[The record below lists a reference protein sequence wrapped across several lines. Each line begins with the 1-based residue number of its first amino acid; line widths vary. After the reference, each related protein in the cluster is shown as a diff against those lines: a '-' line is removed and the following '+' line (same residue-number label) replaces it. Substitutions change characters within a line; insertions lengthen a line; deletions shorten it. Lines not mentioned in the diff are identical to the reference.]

1 MGASLDIS
9 MPTKLSRYCEGIIE
23 AAWLSALI
31 LAPVF
36 FNIYSSRIFE
46 PDKITLIRSLALL
59 ILGAWIVKLID
70 EGGPRW
76 ERIQP
81 VGSINK
87 FIIKFPLLAPVVAMA
102 ALYLVSTI
110 FSVAPRTSFWGSY
123 QRLQGTYT
131 TFSYLVVFAAI
142 LGNMRRGAQVER
154 LISTAIMASLPVAL
168 YGVLQR
174 YQVDPIPW
182 AGDTSLRIAAN
193 MGNSIFVAAYLI
205 MVFPLTVGR
214 IVQSFGAILRD
225 EQSLWSQVARAT
237 IYVFMA
243 AIQVI
248 ALYMSGSRGPALGWM
263 AGSFF
268 LFLLLSLHWQK
279 RWLTLA
285 TVGGALLLGIFLVVF
300 NLEGGPFEGLRTSP
314 AIGRF
319 GQLTNPESN
328 SALVRKYIWQG
339 AAELVKPHDPIE
351 YPDGRV
357 DTFNFLRPLIGYGP
371 ESMYV
376 AYNPFYVPELAIV
389 ERRNASPDRSHNETW
404 DALVITGV
412 FGILVYLSLFT
423 LVFYYGLKWIGLIGG
438 ARQRNAFLGL
448 LLGAGAIGGTGMS
461 LWRGVEYFGVG
472 LPFGMLIGLLVYL
485 TLVAITGKYRLPKTE
500 AESMRSLTL
509 IVLIA
514 AIVSHFVEI
523 NFGIAIV
530 STRTLFWTYAALLV
544 VIGYILPQINETGVV
559 TDETGQAP
567 AGSVGEAQRSGVV
580 GPKKKRR
587 GRSDLSAPDRKWF
600 IVHREALIP
609 GLLITIVLIT
619 LGFDFVTNS
628 GGSTSA
634 IGIIWAAFTRIPKL
648 NDALSYG
655 VLMMIL
661 TSWLFSGIVFSSERS
676 KEPGS
681 WLKGIGIA
689 LGLSLAAGMIYWV
702 WHAEELASM
711 ARHSANTVEQVLDQ
725 VSRFEGLLSW
735 FYIAIFVTVM
745 ALAAI
750 LPEDQPTKYFQSRL
764 AGVIAA
770 PVMLLMVIGLAFYT
784 NVRVIQADIVF
795 KIADPFARSAQWPV
809 AIVIY
814 NHANELAPNEDYYYL
829 FLGRAYL
836 ESAKTMQDASERDK
850 LMQQAETDLRKAQAL
865 NPLNTDHTANLARLY
880 SQWAS
885 YATTAEDRQ
894 QRAEKSS
901 GYFSRAVAL
910 SRNSAML
917 WDEWASLFLFV
928 LQQPEEALTRLNHAE
943 QIDPK
948 YHRTYALLGEYYL
961 RKAMTD
967 SDETAQRDHLSQA
980 ANNLVKA
987 LALPTPGEPAAKF
1000 NYAQMLGSAY
1010 IQLGQIQPA
1019 LDAYSQ
1025 ALDSAPSGADVW
1037 KIQETLSRLY
1047 IQVGDN
1053 ENALL
1058 HMQYAL
1064 NEAPDDQKERLR
1076 TILEQLQKVGP

>member
-1 MGASLDIS
+1 M
-9 MPTKLSRYCEGIIE
+9 E

-46 PDKITLIRSLALL
+46 PDKITLLRSLALL

-81 VGSINK
+81 AGSINK

-102 ALYLVSTI
+102 ALYIVSTI
-110 FSVAPRTSFWGSY
+110 FSVAPRASFWGSY

-142 LGNMRRGAQVER
+142 LGNMRRVAQVER
-154 LISTAIMASLPVAL
+154 LITTAIMASLPVAL

-182 AGDTSLRIAAN
+182 AGDTSLRIASN

-205 MVFPLTVGR
+205 MVFPLTMRRV
-214 IVQSFGAILRD
+214 VQSFGAILRD
-225 EQSLWSQVARAT
+225 EQSLMSQVARAT
-237 IYVFMA
+237 IYVFLA

-248 ALYMSGSRGPALGWM
+248 ALYMSGSRGPALGWL

-279 RWLTLA
+279 RWLTL
-285 TVGGALLLGIFLVVF
+285 TTIGGALVLGIFLVVF
-300 NLEGGPFEGLRTSP
+300 NLEGGPLEGLRTSP

-319 GQLTNPESN
+319 GQLMNPESN

-339 AAELVKPHDPIE
+339 AAELVKPHAPLE
-351 YPDGRV
+351 YPDGHV
-357 DTFNFLRPLIGYGP
+357 DTYNFLRPLIGYGP

-404 DALVITGV
+404 DALVITGIL
-412 FGILVYLSLFT
+412 GILVYLALFT
-423 LVFYYGLKWIGLIGG
+423 LVFYYGLKWIGLISG

-448 LLGAGAIGGTGMS
+448 WLGAGAIGGAGMS
-461 LWRGVEYFGVG
+461 LWRGLEYFGVG

-485 TLVAITGKYRLPKTE
+485 TLVVITGKYRLPKSE

-530 STRTLFWTYAALLV
+530 STRTLFWTYTALLV
-544 VIGYILPQINETGVV
+544 VIGYILPQMSEAEIDTVETNRVP
-559 TDETGQAP
+559 E
-567 AGSVGEAQRSGVV
+567 GSVVEARRPNLTA
-580 GPKKKRR
+580 PKKKRHS
-587 GRSDLSAPDRKWF
+587 RSDVSSPDRKWF
-600 IVHREALIP
+600 VVHREALIP

-619 LGFDFVTNS
+619 LGFDFVVNS
-628 GGSTSA
+628 RGLTSA
-634 IGIIWAAFTRIPKL
+634 TGIIWAAFTRVPKL
-648 NDALSYG
+648 NDAISYG
-655 VLMMIL
+655 VLMMVL
-661 TSWLFSGIVFSSERS
+661 TSWLFMGIVFSTERS
-676 KEPGS
+676 KEDNS
-681 WLKGIGIA
+681 LWKGIGLA
-689 LGLSLAAGMIYWV
+689 LGLSLAAGFIYWV
-702 WHAEELASM
+702 WHAEGLASM
-711 ARHSANTVEQVLDQ
+711 ARHSANTMEQVLAQ
-725 VSRFEGLLSW
+725 VSRFEGLLSR
-735 FYIAIFVTVM
+735 FYVALFLIIM

-750 LPEDQPTKYFQSRL
+750 LPEDQPAKFVRSKP
-764 AGVIAA
+764 AGLIAA

-784 NVRVIQADIVF
+784 NIRVIQADIVF
-795 KIADPFARSAQWPV
+795 KIADPFARSGQWPV
-809 AIVIY
+809 AIMIY
-814 NHANELAPNEDYYYL
+814 NRANELAPNEDYYYL

-836 ESAKTMQDASERDK
+836 ESAKTLQDVNERNK
-850 LMQQAETDLRKAQAL
+850 LMQQAEADLQKAQAL

-885 YATTAEDRQ
+885 YAATAEERQ

-901 GYFSRAVAL
+901 EYFSRAVAL

-928 LQQPEEALTRLNHAE
+928 LQQPEEAYTRLNRAE

-967 SDETAQRDHLSQA
+967 SDEATQRDYLSQA

-987 LALPTPGEPAAKF
+987 LALPTPGEPTAKY

-1010 IQLGQIQPA
+1010 VQLGQIQPA
-1019 LDAYSQ
+1019 LDAYLQ
-1025 ALDSAPSGADVW
+1025 ALDNAPSGAEVW
-1037 KIQETLSRLY
+1037 KIQEAVSQLY
-1047 IQVGDN
+1047 VQEGDT

-1058 HMQYAL
+1058 HLQYAL
-1064 NEAPDDQKERLR
+1064 NEAPEDQKERLR
-1076 TILEQLQKVGP
+1076 AILEQLQKVQP

>member
-1 MGASLDIS
+1 MADSGF
-9 MPTKLSRYCEGIIE
+9 MRTKLSRYCEGIIE

-31 LAPVF
+31 LVPVF

-46 PDKITLIRSLALL
+46 PDKITLLRSLALL

-81 VGSINK
+81 AGSISK

-102 ALYLVSTI
+102 ALYLISTI
-110 FSVAPRTSFWGSY
+110 FSVAPRASFWGSY

-142 LGNMRRGAQVER
+142 LGNMRRRAQVER
-154 LISTAIMASLPVAL
+154 LITTAIMASLPVAL

-182 AGDTSLRIAAN
+182 AGDTSIRIASN

-205 MVFPLTVGR
+205 MVFPLSVMR
-214 IVQSFGAILRD
+214 IVQSFEAILRD
-225 EQSLWSQVARAT
+225 EKTLWSQVVRAT
-237 IYVFMA
+237 IYVFLA

-248 ALYMSGSRGPALGWM
+248 ALYMSGSRGPALGWL

-268 LFLLLSLHWQK
+268 MFLLLSLHWQK

-285 TVGGALLLGIFLVVF
+285 TIGGALLLGIFLVVF
-300 NLEGGPFEGLRTSP
+300 NLEGGPLEGLRTSP

-319 GQLTNPESN
+319 GQLMNPESN
-328 SALVRKYIWQG
+328 SALVRKYIWEG
-339 AAELVKPHDPIE
+339 AAELVKPHAPLE
-351 YPDGRV
+351 YPDGKV
-357 DTFNFLRPLIGYGP
+357 DTYNFLRPVIGYGP

-412 FGILVYLSLFT
+412 LGILTYLALFT
-423 LVFYYGLKWIGLIGG
+423 LVFYYGLKWIGLISG

-448 LLGAGAIGGTGMS
+448 WLGAGAIGGAGMS
-461 LWRGVEYFGVG
+461 LWRGLEYFGVG

-485 TLVAITGKYRLPKTE
+485 TLVVVTGKYQLPKAE

-530 STRTLFWTYAALLV
+530 STRIYFWTYAALMV
-544 VIGYILPQINETGVV
+544 IIGYVLPQASEVGIDTE
-559 TDETGQAP
+559 DAGQALE
-567 AGSVGEAQRSGVV
+567 GSAVEARRPSPVTW
-580 GPKKKRR
+580 KKKRR
-587 GRSDLSAPDRKWF
+587 SRSDVSSADRKWF
-600 IVHREALIP
+600 TIHREAMIP

-619 LGFDFVTNS
+619 LGFDFVANS
-628 GGSTSA
+628 RGLTSA
-634 IGIIWAAFTRIPKL
+634 TGIIWAAFTRLPKL

-655 VLMMIL
+655 VLMMVL
-661 TSWLFSGIVFSSERS
+661 TSWLFTGIVFYTERS
-676 KEPGS
+676 KEADAL
-681 WLKGIGIA
+681 WNWIGIA
-689 LGLSLAAGMIYWV
+689 LGGSLAAGIIYWV
-702 WHAEELASM
+702 WHAEGLASM
-711 ARHSANTVEQVLDQ
+711 ARHSANTMEQVLAQ
-725 VSRFEGLLSW
+725 VSRFEGLLSR
-735 FYIAIFVTVM
+735 FYVAIFVIVLV
-745 ALAAI
+745 LAAI
-750 LPEDQPTKYFQSRL
+750 LSEDQPAKLVPSKPT
-764 AGVIAA
+764 GIIAA
-770 PVMLLMVIGLAFYT
+770 PLMLLMVIGSAFYT
-784 NVRVIQADIVF
+784 NIRVIQADIVF
-795 KIADPFARSAQWPV
+795 KIADPFARSGQWPV

-814 NHANELAPNEDYYYL
+814 NRANELAPNEDYYYL

-836 ESAKTMQDASERDK
+836 ESAKTLQDIGERNR
-850 LMQQAETDLRKAQAL
+850 LMQQAESDLRKAQAL

-885 YATTAEDRQ
+885 YAATEEERQ

-901 GYFSRAVAL
+901 EYFSRAVAL

-917 WDEWASLFLFV
+917 WDEWASLFIFV
-928 LQQPEEALTRLNHAE
+928 LQQPEEAYTRLNRAE
-943 QIDPK
+943 QIDPE

-967 SDETAQRDHLSQA
+967 NDEATQRNHLSQA

-987 LALPTPGEPAAKF
+987 LALPTPGDPNAKF

-1010 IQLGQIQPA
+1010 VQLGQLQPA
-1019 LDAYSQ
+1019 LDAYLQ
-1025 ALDSAPSGADVW
+1025 ALDNAPRGADVW
-1037 KIQETLSRLY
+1037 KIQETISRLY
-1047 IQVGDN
+1047 VQEGDT

-1076 TILEQLQKVGP
+1076 AILEQLQKAGP